1 MGKRRGREWRPPRCS
16 SGKAAFRSQGRA
28 LYALKRTAIDNAQ
41 AVAPLEIRQKRV
53 YRCAECGAFHLTT
66 LD

>member
-1 MGKRRGREWRPPRCS
+1 
-16 SGKAAFRSQGRA
+16 